1 MDIEVQLPLTF
12 LMDGSECYAAS
23 RIGKELDWNMPGVEM
38 DFNLF
43 NGSLRQTVHD
53 KDSNGWSDPGGKG
66 FMVRSR
72 TYDQDSLK
80 ISGGEPL
87 LKLVAVDWFKSEQ
100 KIGHIA
106 KQPDCCVQSEAGRK
120 APFILVI
127 NLQVLLISDPACS
140 DDCQMSKG

>member
-1 MDIEVQLPLTF
+1 MHEKATTLYQKLQLPLTF
-12 LMDGSECYAAS
+12 LMDGSECHAAS

-80 ISGGEPL
+80 VCAFATSNPYPL
-87 LKLVAVDWFKSEQ
+87 LPN
-100 KIGHIA
+100 H
-106 KQPDCCVQSEAGRK
+106 R
-120 APFILVI
+120 
-127 NLQVLLISDPACS
+127 SDI
-140 DDCQMSKG
+140 DRI

>member
-1 MDIEVQLPLTF
+1 VVQTAKQKF
-12 LMDGSECYAAS
+12 KAGSWTLMLGLSGKHHPAS

-43 NGSLRQTVHD
+43 NGSLRQTVND

-80 ISGGEPL
+80 VCAFATSNPYPFL
-87 LKLVAVDWFKSEQ
+87 LN
-100 KIGHIA
+100 H
-106 KQPDCCVQSEAGRK
+106 QSDIDR
-120 APFILVI
+120 I
-127 NLQVLLISDPACS
+127 
-140 DDCQMSKG
+140 